1 MIQGLHLSHVAILV
15 HLTLMMLEGE
25 RPVKAD
31 YKRLARLLYSK
42 AATIESAVEQLL
54 ADGKLTK
61 IDDGFWSDMAEK
73 EMQFRRQKSDKARIN
88 VGKRIEKDQRKQR
101 QNQSVDHLSNV
112 DADADAER
120 EDPNGL
126 HAVTL
131 RSTLDGVAPPSSKG
145 SMNGS
150 ARASLAD
157 PSTEEIIPPSAPF
170 DDDYEVENR
179 MPDYNHQDDEEFD
192 WDDEVSA

>member
-61 IDDGFWSDMAEK
+61 NDDGFWSDMAEK

-101 QNQSVDHLSNV
+101 RDKSTDDLVRGNV
-112 DADADAER
+112 DVEAER
-120 EDPNGL
+120 EDPKGL
-126 HAVTL
+126 HAVTP
-131 RSTLDGVAPPSSKG
+131 RSTSNHVAPLSSKG
-145 SMNGS
+145 SANGS

-157 PSTEEIIPPSAPF
+157 PSSEEEIIQPSAPI

-179 MPDYNHQDDEEFD
+179 MPDYDDQWD
-192 WDDEVSA
+192 WDDEVPA